1 MAQRF
6 YTSVSIN
13 KTIYEQAK
21 KFAELQR
28 PPWNF
33 SALVEIAL
41 EDFLIAQ
48 EQLVKKKN
56 ETIKTSANVELIQ
69 AA

>member
-1 MAQRF
+1 MTQRF
-6 YTSVSIN
+6 YTSVSID
-13 KTIYEQAK
+13 KTIYKQAK
-21 KFAELQR
+21 QFAESQR

-48 EQLVKKKN
+48 EQLTKRKHETVK
-56 ETIKTSANVELIQ
+56 SSSNVEFLQ